1 LDIGYFN
8 VVCYINNSVYT
19 INRLLKR
26 RIHFSGDAS
35 IVLLKQHAAGMGGRE
50 YAEAQSFIWR
60 KLPYNLP
67 LFMLFFKKF
76 AGFD

>member
-1 LDIGYFN
+1 
-8 VVCYINNSVYT
+8 
-19 INRLLKR
+19 
-26 RIHFSGDAS
+26 
-35 IVLLKQHAAGMGGRE
+35 VLLKQHAAGMGGRE